1 MIKIWKIHKKKS
13 FFCDFRTI
21 FAIDASS
28 KSKILRCC
36 DRFNRDL
43 LNSHIRFRCCNKQN
57 KSRCDI
63 AWCTNCTIFRR
74 KFASFSTSFAFR
86 LFNCVVCIFS
96 AIFSFVPYACW
107 VVWQQKK
114 NSSNKV
120 SEIQG
125 WNSKFAKCIQSYWDV
140 SKPKADAEEIEKKVT
155 SKKNKIIWTISVKR
169 TNKIITWIFV
179 SCNCGMVQWTCQKK
193 KNERTASI
201 K

>member
-1 MIKIWKIHKKKS
+1 MLHPEAKFYVFMTDSIAIYLILTYVFVAAINKTNPGAIS
-13 FFCDFRTI
+13 PDAPTVQFF
-21 FAIDASS
+21 AE
-28 KSKILRCC
+28 
-36 DRFNRDL
+36 
-43 LNSHIRFRCCNKQN
+43 NSPHFLHHSHSDCL
-57 KSRCDI
+57 
-63 AWCTNCTIFRR
+63 TV
-74 KFASFSTSFAFR
+74 SFAFSAQYFHLSR
-86 LFNCVVCIFS
+86 MHVELFGS
-96 AIFSFVPYACW
+96 K
-107 VVWQQKK
+107 KK